1 LLKASS
7 LASFTASIR
16 FPPPLVSRPV
26 ARFSPPNPDDRPM
39 SGTRQTF
46 GVSHTYSTGGPEW
59 AISLDGTC
67 LETERCVIVGGA
79 PAGAAEVGLRSLLD
93 RVLRRRAKLVP
104 EERLR
109 FETLLSDLSA
119 GLIHL
124 AAADVDAAIER
135 GLQQVV
141 TFLGVDRGQLDEY
154 VGSEPV
160 VRIVWTRPGLEDM
173 PRLMDDDQFP
183 WTAETLRRGQVVR
196 FSRIDELPA
205 AAALDQANLRRAGT
219 RSKICLPLRASGP
232 MLGVLSL
239 GAVRAERA
247 WPDDLVERLR
257 LLSAAFSN
265 ALERKRMELSL
276 AERLRFERLLS
287 SLSAAFSHL
296 LAADFDREVQRGL
309 RQVVDFLGVDRGSLI
324 EFSRDG
330 TTARSWA
337 IEEWMDVGEFP
348 WMAARLRSGDVV
360 RFAQLEELPDEAAVD
375 RRSYLSNRVK
385 PQVAVP
391 LLVSGIVVGGLVFGT
406 VGAERARSDELIER
420 LHLLGEIFA
429 NALSRKQGEL
439 EAQRLRQDLT
449 HIGRVS
455 ALGELTASLAHELN
469 QPLTA
474 ILSNA
479 QAAEHLLTAAAP
491 NLEEVREILRDI
503 VTDDR
508 RATEVIRRLRALVKK
523 GDLEFV
529 PLDLNE
535 LIREVARLMG
545 SDAISRGISLS
556 LELAADLP
564 TVRGDRVQL
573 QQVVL
578 NLVLNGLDAM
588 HEPGGDERTLV
599 IRTARDGADAVAVSV
614 QDAGTGIDEKNV
626 DQLFH
631 PLFTTKTEGLGMGL
645 TIARTIVDAHG
656 GRLSAANNVTAGA
669 TFQFSLPVSREGV
682 R

>member
-1 LLKASS
+1 
-7 LASFTASIR
+7 
-16 FPPPLVSRPV
+16 
-26 ARFSPPNPDDRPM
+26 M
-39 SGTRQTF
+39 
-46 GVSHTYSTGGPEW
+46 
-59 AISLDGTC
+59 
-67 LETERCVIVGGA
+67 IVGGA

-160 VRIVWTRPGLEDM
+160 VRIVWTRPGLADM

-296 LAADFDREVQRGL
+296 LAADVDREVQRGL

-479 QAAEHLLTAAAP
+479 QAAERLLAAAAP

-588 HEPGGDERTLV
+588 HEPGGGERTLV

>member
-1 LLKASS
+1 
-7 LASFTASIR
+7 
-16 FPPPLVSRPV
+16 
-26 ARFSPPNPDDRPM
+26 M
-39 SGTRQTF
+39 
-46 GVSHTYSTGGPEW
+46 
-59 AISLDGTC
+59 
-67 LETERCVIVGGA
+67 IVGGT
-79 PAGAAEVGLRSLLD
+79 PAGMAEVGLRSLFD
-93 RVLRRRAKLVP
+93 RVVRRRARLVP

-109 FETLLSDLSA
+109 FETLLSELSA

-124 AAADVDAAIER
+124 AAADVDAAIKR
-135 GLQQVV
+135 GLQRVV
-141 TFLGVDRGQLDEY
+141 TFLGVDQGQLDEY
-154 VGSEPV
+154 AGREPV
-160 VRIVWTRPGLEDM
+160 VRIVWARPGVDDM
-173 PRLMDDDQFP
+173 PRLMDDEQFP
-183 WTAETLRRGQVVR
+183 WTAETLRRGGVVR

-205 AAALDQANLRRAGT
+205 AAAVDRANLRRAGT
-219 RSKICLPLRASGP
+219 RSRICLPLRASGP

-265 ALERKRMELSL
+265 ALERKRIELSL

-296 LAADFDREVQRGL
+296 SAADFDREVQGGL

-348 WMAARLRSGDVV
+348 WMTARLRSGDVV
-360 RFAQLEELPDEAAVD
+360 RFAQLEALPDEAAVD

-406 VGAERARSDELIER
+406 VGAERARSDELIEQ
-420 LHLLGEIFA
+420 LHLLGEVFA

-474 ILSNA
+474 ILNNA
-479 QAAEHLLTAAAP
+479 QVAERLLAAVP
-491 NLEEVREILRDI
+491 NVEEVREILRDI

-535 LIREVARLMG
+535 LIREVARLLR
-545 SDAISRGISLS
+545 SDVVSRGISLS

-588 HEPGGDERTLV
+588 HEPGAGDRTLI

-614 QDAGTGIDEKNV
+614 QDAGIGIDEKNV

-631 PLFTTKTEGLGMGL
+631 PLFTTKAEGLGMGL
-645 TIARTIVDAHG
+645 AIARTIVDAHG
-656 GRLSAANNVTAGA
+656 GRLSAVNNVIAGA
-669 TFQFSLPVSREGV
+669 TFQFSLPVSREGA
-682 R
+682 

>member
-1 LLKASS
+1 M
-7 LASFTASIR
+7 R
-16 FPPPLVSRPV
+16 RV
-26 ARFSPPNPDDRPM
+26 ARIFLRSARDRSQETSPPTRPAE
-39 SGTRQTF
+39 TRRK
-46 GVSHTYSTGGPEW
+46 
-59 AISLDGTC
+59 
-67 LETERCVIVGGA
+67 TERCVIVGGA
-79 PAGAAEVGLRSLLD
+79 PAGVAEMGLRNLLD
-93 RVLRRRAKLVP
+93 RVVRRRAKLVP

-109 FETLLSDLSA
+109 FETLLSELSA

-154 VGSEPV
+154 AGSEPV
-160 VRIVWTRPGLEDM
+160 VRIVWTRPGQEAM
-173 PRLMDDDQFP
+173 PRLMDDEQFP
-183 WTAETLRRGQVVR
+183 WTAETLRRGQVVQ

-205 AAALDQANLRRAGT
+205 EAALDQANLRRAGT

-276 AERLRFERLLS
+276 AKRLRFETLLS
-287 SLSAAFSHL
+287 SLSTAFSHL
-296 LAADFDREVQRGL
+296 SAADFDREVPRGL

-348 WMAARLRSGDVV
+348 WMTARLRNGDVV
-360 RFAQLEELPDEAAVD
+360 RFAQLEALPDEAAVD

-391 LLVSGIVVGGLVFGT
+391 LLVGGIVVGGLVFGT
-406 VGAERARSDELIER
+406 VGAERARSDELIEQ
-420 LHLLGEIFA
+420 LYLLGEVFA

-469 QPLTA
+469 QPLTS

-479 QAAEHLLTAAAP
+479 QVAERLLAAAAP

-523 GDLEFV
+523 GDLEFA

-535 LIREVARLMG
+535 LIREVARLMQ

-556 LELAADLP
+556 LELAGDLP

-588 HEPGGDERTLV
+588 HESGAGQRTLI
-599 IRTARDGADAVAVSV
+599 IRTARNVADAVAVSV

-631 PLFTTKTEGLGMGL
+631 PLFTTKPEGLGMGL
-645 TIARTIVDAHG
+645 AIARTIVDAHG

-682 R
+682 S

>member
-1 LLKASS
+1 
-7 LASFTASIR
+7 
-16 FPPPLVSRPV
+16 
-26 ARFSPPNPDDRPM
+26 
-39 SGTRQTF
+39 
-46 GVSHTYSTGGPEW
+46 
-59 AISLDGTC
+59 
-67 LETERCVIVGGA
+67 VIVGGA

-93 RVLRRRAKLVP
+93 RVVRRRAKLVP

-109 FETLLSDLSA
+109 FETLLSELSA

-309 RQVVDFLGVDRGSLI
+309 REVVDFLGVDRGSLI

-360 RFAQLEELPDEAAVD
+360 RFAQLQELPDEAAVD

-479 QAAEHLLTAAAP
+479 QVAERLLAAAAP

-535 LIREVARLMG
+535 LIREVARLMR

-556 LELAADLP
+556 LQLAADLP

-588 HEPGGDERTLV
+588 HEPGGGERTLV
-599 IRTARDGADAVAVSV
+599 IRTARDGADAVVVSV